1 MPSQPVRQFIRSLTP
16 YCICCALVAGCG
28 SAPDPRPVT
37 PVTPEVVEAPEIY
50 LAAGVAPAI
59 ARQDGA
65 ETIETSTRA
74 VEDTPAVEEPR
85 GGTSLLQITDIAEQT
100 PLPDPIIVKTT
111 AEPVVVETTAQPME
125 EPPIEEQPAPP
136 PIVAETVVEPQKTT
150 PPRQDGTASSEKETQ
165 ISATLPIDTL
175 EKLVL
180 MSGPGS
186 LTVTEDPDRSEIVFS
201 ADVVIRA
208 AGLQRARQLT
218 DAVRIAIDRPTG
230 IRPRVRIVEPALQ
243 GSEECLVHLT
253 VQVPAGATDR
263 FSFDIQD
270 SHGDIAFHGYRGP
283 LSITSLHGA
292 IEVIDGAGELD
303 ISSGSGPCSVTGY
316 EGNVKIRDG
325 AGNCSIGQISGNV
338 EVWGK
343 AGSLEIRYIS
353 GNVRAIDGRN
363 GITVQSIEGNLT
375 MYGIPLGDS
384 TIEGVSGSV
393 MSKTGAP

>member
-16 YCICCALVAGCG
+16 YCICCVLVAGCG
-28 SAPDPRPVT
+28 SAPDPRPVA
-37 PVTPEVVEAPEIY
+37 PVTPEVVDAPEIY

-59 ARQDGA
+59 ARQDA
-65 ETIETSTRA
+65 TETIETSTRA
-74 VEDTPAVEEPR
+74 VEETPAVVEPR
-85 GGTSLLQITDIAEQT
+85 AGTSLLQINDLAEQT
-100 PLPDPIIVKTT
+100 PLPDPIIEKTT
-111 AEPVVVETTAQPME
+111 AEPVVAETIPQ
-125 EPPIEEQPAPP
+125 PIEEQPAPP
-136 PIVAETVVEPQKTT
+136 PIVAETVVEPEKTI
-150 PPRQDGTASSEKETQ
+150 PSRDDRTASSEKETQ

-218 DAVRIAIDRPTG
+218 DAVRIAIDRPAG
-230 IRPRVRIVEPALQ
+230 ARPRVRIVEPALQ

-353 GNVRAIDGRN
+353 GNVTAIDGRN